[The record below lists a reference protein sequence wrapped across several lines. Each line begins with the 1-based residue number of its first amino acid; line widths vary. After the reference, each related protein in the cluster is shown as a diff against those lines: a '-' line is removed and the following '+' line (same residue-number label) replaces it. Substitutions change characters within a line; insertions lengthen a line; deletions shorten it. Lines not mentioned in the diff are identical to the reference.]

1 MWAPQG
7 LPLGSSESRGDN
19 APWIV
24 CHAYEGSV
32 CIYKE
37 EQALPS
43 AFVIRENEG
52 TDLTGEGTICYNTHR
67 LTIQ

>member
-1 MWAPQG
+1 MAPQSQM
-7 LPLGSSESRGDN
+7 LGAPETRRGN

-24 CHAYEGSV
+24 CHAYEGSA

-43 AFVIRENEG
+43 AFVIREDEG
-52 TDLTGEGTICYNTHR
+52 TDLTGEGTI
-67 LTIQ
+67 